1 MDFTGKVA
9 VVTGAASGF
18 GAATVR
24 RYAELG
30 AKVVAADIN
39 GEGLDNVVHA
49 IEAAGGTCVG
59 IETDVMLGASVK
71 AMIDKAVNTYSR
83 LDILVNNAGAG
94 HMASFLHELDEDT
107 YDRMF
112 NLNTKSVYWGV
123 VHAVPVM
130 IEQGGGCIV
139 NTASIGAK
147 NPRPKATAYNAAKG
161 AVVVMTRGLAREL
174 ARFKIRV
181 NCVCPLA
188 SETNFMQS
196 ALGIDKM
203 SDDMRAR
210 FESEVPLRRLT
221 DPIDVANA
229 ILYLSSDEGQF
240 LTGVHLDVDGGKS
253 I

>member
-1 MDFTGKVA
+1 
-9 VVTGAASGF
+9 
-18 GAATVR
+18 
-24 RYAELG
+24 
-30 AKVVAADIN
+30 
-39 GEGLDNVVHA
+39 
-49 IEAAGGTCVG
+49 
-59 IETDVMLGASVK
+59 
-71 AMIDKAVNTYSR
+71 
-83 LDILVNNAGAG
+83 
-94 HMASFLHELDEDT
+94 
-107 YDRMF
+107 
-112 NLNTKSVYWGV
+112 
-123 VHAVPVM
+123 M

-147 NPRPKATAYNAAKG
+147 SPRPKATAYNAAKG

-188 SETNFMQS
+188 SETHFMRS
-196 ALGIDKM
+196 ALGVDKM
-203 SDDMRAR
+203 SDEMRAR

-221 DPIDVANA
+221 DPVDVANA